1 MKAPSARPAFALAVA
16 VAATMIAA
24 STLAPALAQ
33 EQAPEQALD
42 QATAPAE
49 AGSGKVFAYADKALA
64 LEQIRWA
71 GDVCP
76 GISINEAGLAA
87 YRAEA
92 PAMPTQPDAERRG
105 YIWGAS
111 QTWKQ
116 VVFLSN
122 PDFWCGRI
130 RLMGEME
137 PNVNSGLAILYESA
151 RALNQALVFA
161 PLDGQ

>member
-1 MKAPSARPAFALAVA
+1 MKAPSARPAFALA
-16 VAATMIAA
+16 AAMIAA
-24 STLAPALAQ
+24 SALAPALAQ
-33 EQAPEQALD
+33 EQTP
-42 QATAPAE
+42 APAE

-64 LEQIRWA
+64 LAQIRWA